1 MDGYQTM
8 TNDNQQKMQGTIGYS
23 LEYKLAGEATASQAF

>member
-8 TNDNQQKMQGTIGYS
+8 TNDNQQKMQGAIGYS
-23 LEYKLAGEATASQAF
+23 PEYKLAG